1 MNTPHTPEQAPRLT
15 GEQLE
20 AEQRRLRM
28 RELLESL
35 DVADRETLLVEQIN
49 DLSDGFKPLPVFNAL
64 IQKNTLP
71 TVEMV
76 PLRTNPET
84 GRTEVLLT
92 QRTLEGDPWFGEWHV
107 PGGAI
112 LPMDLKNQDPNWK
125 TPYQRSFDRL
135 LNAGGELKAG
145 VKPTFW
151 PPVELRTEGR
161 DTRRSTEVSIVHY
174 VEVEG
179 EPTVGMFVPVGE
191 TIEVP
196 EGMEVI
202 DHHQQFIIDAARD
215 YEAKRAAAQSL
226 SEAQGLHA

>member
-1 MNTPHTPEQAPRLT
+1 MNNPHTPELAPQLT
-15 GEQLE
+15 AEQLE
-20 AEQRRLRM
+20 ATARQTRAA
-28 RELLESL
+28 ELIASLEPAL
-35 DVADRETLLVEQIN
+35 KEEVLVQMIN
-49 DLSDGFKPLPVFNAL
+49 ELSDGFKPLPVFNAL

-92 QRTLEGDPWFGEWHV
+92 QRTLKDDPWFGEWHV

-179 EPTVGMFVPVGE
+179 EPTVGVFVPVGE

-196 EGMEVI
+196 DGMQVI

-215 YEAKRAAAQSL
+215 YEQKRVAG
-226 SEAQGLHA
+226 EAQGLQA